1 MKIEYCKGVKDYA
14 KDSKFKK
21 ATELIK
27 KIEKNPKN
35 IIIEKNEDTTNGCG
49 ISTD

>member
-1 MKIEYCKGVKDYA
+1 MKIEYCKGIKDYA

-27 KIEKNPKN
+27 EIEKNSKN
-35 IIIEKNEDTTNGCG
+35 IIIEENENT
-49 ISTD
+49 ISRRNTRTK

>member
-1 MKIEYCKGVKDYA
+1 MKNEYCKGVKDYA
-14 KDSKFKK
+14 KDNEFKK

-35 IIIEKNEDTTNGCG
+35 IIIEKNEDTTNGC
-49 ISTD
+49 STSTN

>member
-27 KIEKNPKN
+27 EIEKNPKN
-35 IIIEKNEDTTNGCG
+35 IIIEENENT
-49 ISTD
+49 ISRRNTRTK